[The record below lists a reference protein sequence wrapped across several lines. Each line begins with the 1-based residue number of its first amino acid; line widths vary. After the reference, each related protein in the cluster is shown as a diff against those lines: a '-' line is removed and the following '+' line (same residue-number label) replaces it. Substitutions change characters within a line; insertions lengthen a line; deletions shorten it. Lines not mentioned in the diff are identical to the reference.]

1 MSPATYA
8 TVDAVAV
15 DVAAV
20 VTRAIER
27 GGVRG
32 VSYPG
37 PRGNGGAP

>member
-1 MSPATYA
+1 MSPTTYA
-8 TVDAVAV
+8 TVDAIAV

-20 VTRAIER
+20 MTRAVER
-27 GGVRG
+27 GVRA